1 LSCRGVIG
9 GDQVEELGGDPGVD
23 PLDDSEVVL
32 DPAWIGGPW
41 CRGEVDVIVVAA
53 TTEMNMEEVAPMV
66 KVMLGEIKDY
76 RDEGRYI
83 GDRVG

>member
-1 LSCRGVIG
+1 LSCRGVVG
-9 GDQVEELGGDPGVD
+9 GDQVEELDGDPGVD

-41 CRGEVDVIVVAA
+41 CRGEVDVITEAA
-53 TTEMNMEEVAPMV
+53 ATEMNMEEVAPMV
-66 KVMLGEIKDY
+66 KIMLGDIEDD
-76 RDEGRYI
+76 RDEGRDV

>member
-1 LSCRGVIG
+1 LGYRGVVG

-41 CRGEVDVIVVAA
+41 CRGKVDVIAEAA

-66 KVMLGEIKDY
+66 KVMLGEIKYDQDKG
-76 RDEGRYI
+76 RDVS
-83 GDRVG
+83 DRVG